1 MLTSG
6 RPYPGSL
13 AAAED
18 VMTQADAVHVVAL
31 GLQDLVDDAHARLAV
46 LGDHF
51 LLVPLPL
58 FRLASLFFDQQ
69 PNGDANMYMYTFT
82 IPLRYMYLYV
92 ALTVRLL
99 YRTTINHNLL
109 TFNSITNMQCALYI

>member
-31 GLQDLVDDAHARLAV
+31 SLQDLVDDAHARLAV

-51 LLVPLPL
+51 LLVSLPL
-58 FRLASLFFDQQ
+58 FGLAPLLFDQQ
-69 PNGDANMYMYTFT
+69 PSSDPNMYMYTFT
-82 IPLRYMYLYV
+82 IPLRYRHV
-92 ALTVRLL
+92 ALTVCLL
-99 YRTTINHNLL
+99 YQTTGYKSQ
-109 TFNSITNMQCALYI
+109 FVKF